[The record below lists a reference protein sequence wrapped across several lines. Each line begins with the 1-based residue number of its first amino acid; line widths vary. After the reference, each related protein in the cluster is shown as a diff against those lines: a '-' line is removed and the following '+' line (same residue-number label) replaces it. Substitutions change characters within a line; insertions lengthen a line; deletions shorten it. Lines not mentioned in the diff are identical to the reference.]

1 MIFRSTIFTFL
12 LFCQGASFLTIQ
24 HPSKQTSINRRT
36 SILFSTAIINP
47 NKQNT
52 SSSNNYGR
60 RIPIDESFQGLEKI
74 YSNPDIF
81 IIKDFLD
88 KSSCQDLINKATEKK
103 LDQSPV
109 AYAGKT
115 DDKNELLGL
124 AAKGPVVWLSVLT
137 AWYQST
143 VGSGD
148 DLMQFGLHVVES
160 YAVFFLLAFAGITAF
175 INTREDEL
183 QSLRTSTSTT
193 LDNLDE
199 SNGGTGEDFAIFSM
213 LPYLYWKG

>member
-1 MIFRSTIFTFL
+1 M
-12 LFCQGASFLTIQ
+12 
-24 HPSKQTSINRRT
+24 N
-36 SILFSTAIINP
+36 
-47 NKQNT
+47 
-52 SSSNNYGR
+52 
-60 RIPIDESFQGLEKI
+60 LEKI

-88 KSSCQDLINKATEKK
+88 ESSCRDLINKAKEKK

-124 AAKGPVVWLSVLT
+124 AAKGPVVWSSVLT

-143 VGSGD
+143 LGSGD
-148 DLMQFGLHVVES
+148 DLIQFALHVVES
-160 YAVFFLLAFAGITAF
+160 YAAFFLLAFVGITAF

-193 LDNLDE
+193 LDTLDD
-199 SNGGTGEDFAIFSM
+199 SNGGTGEDFTLFSI
-213 LPYLYWKG
+213 LSCLH